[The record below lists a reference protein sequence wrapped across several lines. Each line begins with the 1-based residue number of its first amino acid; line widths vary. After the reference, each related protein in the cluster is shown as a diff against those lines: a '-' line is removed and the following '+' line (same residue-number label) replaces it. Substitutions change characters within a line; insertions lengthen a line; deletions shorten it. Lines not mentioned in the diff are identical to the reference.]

1 MKEEEAEALVLFLQ
15 ALAISIWEIFD
26 VELQGDRRMKEFL
39 LVLDDRLEGLLPQ
52 AEGSSQNVSEGTR
65 KMREVLD
72 SALRDVPLLKAK
84 PKTEH

>member
-1 MKEEEAEALVLFLQ
+1 
-15 ALAISIWEIFD
+15 
-26 VELQGDRRMKEFL
+26 MKEFL

-52 AEGSSQNVSEGTR
+52 AEGSSQNISEGTR
-65 KMREVLD
+65 KMRDVLD